1 MGILIISIILAF
13 IFGYIMYKTNN
24 SIIEGISYVIIAISF
39 VIALIMG
46 LRVGINY
53 FGKDII
59 KYDMQNRKERIET
72 LLKETESPFYSTF
85 KDSSMVFN
93 NNMKN
98 IKKCNESF
106 WLYGLQSFVSLDT
119 IQLK

>member
-1 MGILIISIILAF
+1 MGILIISIILTIVFA
-13 IFGYIMYKTNN
+13 YIMFKTNN
-24 SIIEGISYVIIAISF
+24 SIIEGIPCVIITILFA
-39 VIALIMG
+39 IALIMG
-46 LRVGINY
+46 LQVGINY

-106 WLYGLQSFVSLDT
+106 WIYGLQSFVSLDT

>member
-1 MGILIISIILAF
+1 MGILIISIILS
-13 IFGYIMYKTNN
+13 IVFGYIVNKINN
-24 SIIEGISYVIIAISF
+24 NVIEGISCGAMTISI

-46 LRVGINY
+46 LQVGINY
-53 FGKDII
+53 FGKDIT

-93 NNMKN
+93 NNMKS

-106 WLYGLQSFVSLDT
+106 WLFGLQSFVSLDT
-119 IQLK
+119 IPLK

>member
-1 MGILIISIILAF
+1 MGILIISIILTIVFA
-13 IFGYIMYKTNN
+13 YIMYKTNN
-24 SIIEGISYVIIAISF
+24 SIIEGIPCVIITILFA
-39 VIALIMG
+39 IALIVG
-46 LRVGINY
+46 LQVGINY

-106 WLYGLQSFVSLDT
+106 WIYGLQSFVSLDT

>member
-1 MGILIISIILAF
+1 MGILIISMILTLV
-13 IFGYIMYKTNN
+13 FGYIINKTNN
-24 SIIEGISYVIIAISF
+24 NVIEGISGVAMAISIMV
-39 VIALIMG
+39 VIFTGLII
-46 LRVGINY
+46 GINY
-53 FGKDII
+53 FGKNII

-93 NNMKN
+93 NNMKS

-106 WLYGLQSFVSLDT
+106 WLFGLQSFVSLDT
-119 IQLK
+119 IPLK

>member
-1 MGILIISIILAF
+1 MGILIISIILA
-13 IFGYIMYKTNN
+13 IVFGYIVNKSKNDMIEEISVAAMVL
-24 SIIEGISYVIIAISF
+24 SII
-39 VIALIMG
+39 IALITG
-46 LRVGINY
+46 LIFGINY
-53 FGKDII
+53 FGNDVI

-93 NNMKN
+93 NNMKS

-106 WLYGLQSFVSLDT
+106 WLFGLQSFVSLDT
-119 IQLK
+119 IPLK

>member
-1 MGILIISIILAF
+1 MGILIISIILA
-13 IFGYIMYKTNN
+13 IVFGYILNKTNN
-24 SIIEGISYVIIAISF
+24 DVIEGISLVAMALSIMAVIIT
-39 VIALIMG
+39 G
-46 LRVGINY
+46 LMFGVNY
-53 FGKDII
+53 FGKNVI

-93 NNMKN
+93 NNMKR

-106 WLYGLQSFVSLDT
+106 WLLGLQSFVSLDT
-119 IQLK
+119 IPLK

>member
-1 MGILIISIILAF
+1 MGILIISIILTIVFA
-13 IFGYIMYKTNN
+13 YIMFKTNN
-24 SIIEGISYVIIAISF
+24 SIIENVTGFWSIISGCV
-39 VIALIMG
+39 VLLTG
-46 LRVGINY
+46 LLFCVNY
-53 FGKDII
+53 FGKDIT

-106 WLYGLQSFVSLDT
+106 WIYGLQSFVSLDT

>member
-13 IFGYIMYKTNN
+13 IFAYIMYKTNN
-24 SIIEGISYVIIAISF
+24 SIIEGIPCVIITILFA
-39 VIALIMG
+39 IALIMG
-46 LRVGINY
+46 LQVGINY

-106 WLYGLQSFVSLDT
+106 WIYGLQSFVSLDT

>member
-1 MGILIISIILAF
+1 MGILTISIILV
-13 IFGYIMYKTNN
+13 IVFGYIMYKTKNY
-24 SIIEGISYVIIAISF
+24 IIEVNSAVAMTISI
-39 VIALIMG
+39 VIALTTG
-46 LRVGINY
+46 LVFCVNY
-53 FGKDII
+53 FGKDIT

-106 WLYGLQSFVSLDT
+106 WIYGLQSFVSLDT